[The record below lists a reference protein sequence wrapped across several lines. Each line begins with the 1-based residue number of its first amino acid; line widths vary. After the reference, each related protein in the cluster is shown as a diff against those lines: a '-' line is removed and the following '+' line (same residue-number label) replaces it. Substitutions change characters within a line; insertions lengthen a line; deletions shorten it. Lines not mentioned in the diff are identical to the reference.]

1 MKILV
6 TGAKGM
12 LGQDLCPILED
23 ADFVDEVVET
33 DIDNLDITN
42 KFQVEKVIKEENP
55 DVVIHCA
62 AYTNVEKA
70 EEEQELANK
79 INVFGTKNV
88 AQACKSTDATMIL
101 ISTDYVFD
109 GEKGSKYLPSDDPNP
124 LNVYGQTKFE
134 AEKLVRQFCEK
145 YYVIRT
151 SWLYGHHGKN
161 FIETMINL
169 VKDGKELKVVNDQ
182 IGCPTWTVELSEAIC
197 DLLEEKPE
205 YGIYHICGSGETS
218 WYEFAKEIFKQANI
232 KAKILP
238 CSSVEYKTKAKRPK
252 YSVME
257 NNGVCSDWK
266 KSLKSYINLRID

>member
-70 EEEQELANK
+70 EEEQVSAQK
-79 INVFGTKNV
+79 INVFGTENI
-88 AQACKSTDATMIL
+88 ARACKSIDATMVL

-109 GEKGSKYLPSDDPNP
+109 GEKDSKYLPSDDPNP

-134 AEKLVRQFCEK
+134 AEKSVKQFCEK

-169 VKDGKELKVVNDQ
+169 AKDGKELKVENDQ
-182 IGCPTWTVELSEAIC
+182 IGCPTWTVELLVAIC
-197 DLLEEKPE
+197 DLLEE
-205 YGIYHICGSGETS
+205 
-218 WYEFAKEIFKQANI
+218 
-232 KAKILP
+232 
-238 CSSVEYKTKAKRPK
+238 
-252 YSVME
+252 
-257 NNGVCSDWK
+257 
-266 KSLKSYINLRID
+266 